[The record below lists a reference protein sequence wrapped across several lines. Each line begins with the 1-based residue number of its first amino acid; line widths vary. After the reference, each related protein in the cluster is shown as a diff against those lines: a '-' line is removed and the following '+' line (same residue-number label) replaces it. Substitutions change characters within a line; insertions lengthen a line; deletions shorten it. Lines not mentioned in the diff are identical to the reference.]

1 MCKPAVEA
9 CSTKCAGHR
18 ALFVAGGLV
27 AFVCLLAQLGQA
39 VSQILLVIE
48 DVGAVIC
55 ALLVAGAVAWLW
67 RLGAVAYLAAP
78 ALRVTVWTCTQTH
91 ALASAGVRGCARVRA
106 RRGLAARRPEALP
119 AGAGGLGGVIAGAVS
134 SAVLS
139 GPVVPRSD
147 AVTTRPT
154 TRPTTGPDDP
164 YRWTRKL
171 GEQADATWVDGV
183 RVTTGPYRLGERDRI
198 VVVVDEA
205 AGLLGQLGPDQLAE
219 LLRGGRAS

>member
-1 MCKPAVEA
+1 MCKPAVEV

-18 ALFVAGGLV
+18 ALFVAGGLF
-27 AFVCLLAQLGQA
+27 AAACLLGQLGQA
-39 VSQILLVIE
+39 VSQAVLVIE

-55 ALLVAGAVAWLW
+55 ALLVVGAVAWLW

-106 RRGLAARRPEALP
+106 RRGLAARRQEALP
-119 AGAGGLGGVIAGAVS
+119 VGAGGLGGVIAGAVS

-139 GPVVPRSD
+139 GPVVPRSA
-147 AVTTRPT
+147 AVTTDPT
-154 TRPTTGPDDP
+154 TRPTTDI
-164 YRWTRKL
+164 R
-171 GEQADATWVDGV
+171 A
-183 RVTTGPYRLGERDRI
+183 TTGPYQLAEPDRI
-198 VVVVDEA
+198 VIVVDEA
-205 AGLLGQLGPDQLAE
+205 AELLDQFGPDQLAE